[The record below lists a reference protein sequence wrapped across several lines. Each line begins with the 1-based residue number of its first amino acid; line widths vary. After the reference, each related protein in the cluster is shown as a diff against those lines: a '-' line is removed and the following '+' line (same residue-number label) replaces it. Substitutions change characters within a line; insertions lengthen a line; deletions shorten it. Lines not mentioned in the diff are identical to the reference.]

1 MSRTLRSRRRLAWD
15 RQAAATVE
23 FAMVGTMFIGFVLSV
38 AQISLDLYMQESLD
52 HSLQAAVRQIQVGKV
67 PAGSSSEDFVSK
79 EFCPLFSKFASCSN
93 VVLTVK
99 PVDDYY
105 SDGAVATPASDQLGK
120 PGAFCVGVPG
130 QLMFARAVFVSSL
143 ISRFWAYGQQATING
158 TTGAA
163 LVSTAAFANENP
175 SGVAVPAGG
184 AC

>member
-1 MSRTLRSRRRLAWD
+1 MSRTLRARRRLARD
-15 RQAAATVE
+15 RQAAATIE
-23 FAMVGTMFIGFVLSV
+23 FAMVGTIFIGFVLSV

-67 PAGSSSEDFVSK
+67 PTGAAPEDFVAQQ
-79 EFCPLFSKFASCSN
+79 FCPVFTKFAPCGN
-93 VVLTVK
+93 VVITVK

-105 SDGAVATPASDQLGK
+105 SDAAVATPASDQLGK
-120 PGAFCVGVPG
+120 PGVFCVGVPG

-143 ISRFWAYGQQATING
+143 VSRFWAYGQQATING

-175 SGVAVPAGG
+175 AGVAVPAGG